1 LIKLTKGPV
10 PDFLAQNADNWLKE
24 LLAEVA
30 NGGDKIAYRKSKYNN
45 PAIKAALIAET
56 NGKCAYC
63 ESLPLH
69 VTYGDIEHIM
79 PKSVD
84 PNLTFDW
91 QNLTLACDICN
102 TKKADKEGLIDPYE
116 DEPED
121 EFNFIGPMI
130 LHRAGK
136 AKAEITRTVL
146 DLNRSY
152 LLCQR
157 AERIEA
163 LENKFR
169 LIEQHPEPEERELML
184 AATVEHEMSAERGYS
199 LCSRSYLR
207 ATERYKAP

>member
-1 LIKLTKGPV
+1 VT
-10 PDFLAQNADNWLKE
+10 E

-30 NGGDKIAYRKSKYNN
+30 KGGDKVAYRKSKYNH
-45 PAIKAALIAET
+45 PEIKAALVTET

-69 VTYGDIEHIM
+69 VTYGDIEHIV

-91 QNLTLACDICN
+91 HNLTLACDVCN
-102 TKKADKEGLIDPYE
+102 TKKANQEGLIDPYI

-121 EFNFIGPMI
+121 EFDFIGPML
-130 LHRAGK
+130 LHRTGK
-136 AKAEITRTVL
+136 AKAEITRTAL
-146 DLNRSY
+146 DLNRSH

-163 LENKFR
+163 LENRFR
-169 LIEQHPEPEERELML
+169 LIEQHPEAEERKLIL
-184 AATVEHEMSAERGYS
+184 AATVEHEISAEREYS
-199 LCSRSYLR
+199 SCSRSYLR
-207 ATERYKAP
+207 STGRY

>member
-1 LIKLTKGPV
+1 MIKLKKGPV
-10 PDFLAQNADNWLKE
+10 PELLAENADKWAKE
-24 LLAEVA
+24 LLAELA
-30 NGGDKIAYRKSKYNN
+30 KGGDKVAYRKSKYNN
-45 PAIKAALIAET
+45 PAIKAALFAET

-69 VTYGDIEHIM
+69 VTYGDIEHIV

-91 QNLTLACDICN
+91 KNLTLACDVCN
-102 TKKADKEGLIDPYE
+102 TKKADKEGLLDPYE

-121 EFNFIGPMI
+121 EFDFIGPML
-130 LHRAGK
+130 LHRTGK

-146 DLNRSY
+146 DLNRSH

-163 LENKFR
+163 LENRFR
-169 LIEQHPEPEERELML
+169 LIEQHPEPSERRLML
-184 AATVEHEMSAERGYS
+184 AATVEHEISAERGYS
-199 LCSRSYLR
+199 SCSRSYLR
-207 ATERYKAP
+207 ATGRY